1 MIGTEN
7 GNEFEKKEIPINL
20 KKFSID
26 DFEVGAKLGNGRF
39 GDVYLARE
47 KKSSYIVALK
57 ILNKKEIK
65 RLNAEKLVVREIKI
79 HSFLD
84 HPNIIKLFGVF
95 HDKYKIYLIL
105 EYAPDSELYSE
116 IKSQPLKK
124 FNENVARNYLRQV
137 ISAFVYLQSLGILHR
152 DLKPE
157 NLLNFLV
164 NIYFNKIINYIS
176 CISYIKFF

>member
-1 MIGTEN
+1 MEQARN
-7 GNEFEKKEIPINL
+7 NSHQLPDSNIPINL
-20 KKFSID
+20 KKFTID

-57 ILNKKEIK
+57 ILNKKVRLLNRFWELLFWKIWNFGWELHVITYQKLFSMFFLIKKEIK

-95 HDKYKIYLIL
+95 HDKHKIYLIL

-116 IKSQPLKK
+116 IKNQ
-124 FNENVARNYLRQV
+124 
-137 ISAFVYLQSLGILHR
+137 VYLTSH
-152 DLKPE
+152 
-157 NLLNFLV
+157 
-164 NIYFNKIINYIS
+164 
-176 CISYIKFF
+176 

>member
-1 MIGTEN
+1 MTDTTQRLPDSN
-7 GNEFEKKEIPINL
+7 IPIDL
-20 KKFSID
+20 KKFTIN

-47 KKSSYIVALK
+47 KQSSYIVALK

-84 HPNIIKLFGVF
+84 HPNVIKLFGVF
-95 HDKYKIYLIL
+95 HDKHKIYLIL

-116 IKSQPLKK
+116 IKNQPLKK
-124 FNENVARNYLRQV
+124 FKESMARNYLKQV
-137 ISAFVYLQSLGILHR
+137 ISSFVYLQSLGILHR

-157 NLLNFLV
+157 NLLNFMVHL
-164 NIYFNKIINYIS
+164 NL
-176 CISYIKFF
+176 